1 MKLKIVVEDYD
12 LETKEERIVFIPRSQ
27 LSAEGI
33 PGEWITEQKAQ
44 EFYNSPR
51 SKSQYSTTWIDAK
64 GRQYATGQTAKEKAA
79 AAQRQKAI
87 ANGTQSYNALIAE
100 AKALGIKGVRKG
112 MKRKT
117 IQAKI
122 DKYKSRS

>member
-1 MKLKIVVEDYD
+1 MITTLKQ
-12 LETKEERIVFIPRSQ
+12 KKERIVFVPRSQ

-64 GRQYATGQTAKEKAA
+64 GRQYAAGQTAKEKAA
-79 AAQRQKAI
+79 AAQRQKAM
-87 ANGTQSYNALIAE
+87 ANGAQSYNALIAE

-122 DKYKSRS
+122 DKYKSQS